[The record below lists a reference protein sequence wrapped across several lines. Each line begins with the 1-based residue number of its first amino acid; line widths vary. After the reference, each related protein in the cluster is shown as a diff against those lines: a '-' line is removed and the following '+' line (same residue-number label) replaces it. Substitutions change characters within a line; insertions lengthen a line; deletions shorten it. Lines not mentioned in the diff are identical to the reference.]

1 MDQDEDQKPP
11 RERERTDRTEDAR
24 KVAEEYAE
32 LQRQIAERLR
42 RKMN

>member
-1 MDQDEDQKPP
+1 MDQDDDKKPP
-11 RERERTDRTEDAR
+11 RERERPDRTEDAR

-32 LQRQIAERLR
+32 LQRQIAEKFR